1 MSDSRGLFRSN
12 LGEIMRAIPSQP
24 TIQVLVPY
32 ASAAV
37 ILLSACNTSERP
49 TSPGTFAFVHATVID
64 ATGAAP
70 KRNQTVV
77 VSGDR
82 IAEVGDSADV
92 AIPSGARVIDAAG
105 KFLIPGLWDLH
116 VHTRYEGIDHLRLLL
131 VNGIT
136 TARDM
141 GGPWSHLNII
151 KRWRDEIA
159 RGERIGPRLLTGG
172 PLLDGADSPWSHAAE
187 VPNEEEGRRVVR
199 RLSAEGADFA
209 KVYSGLTRESF
220 FAIADEARSVGLP
233 VVGHVPNAV
242 SVTEASDAGQ
252 RSVEHMTGIL
262 LASSSREDELRSGD
276 RFDPVRARA
285 LSNSLDPSRLEALA
299 ALLRRNGT
307 SVVPTLS
314 NGWTRLG
321 RARQDEGV
329 LEADRLRYVPEAYR
343 TAWTRQ
349 QPPSVDLETIQFE
362 INVELV
368 GLLHAHGVSILAG
381 TDVVK
386 PFFVPGFSLHDEL
399 GLLVSAGLSEME
411 AIQAATR
418 DAARFVGMDDVGTIQ
433 RDMIADLLLLD
444 ADPLE
449 NIENTRRI
457 AAVMSTG
464 RLIERSELLRIH
476 AQIADS
482 AANWTGVPTGR

>member
-1 MSDSRGLFRSN
+1 MKH
-12 LGEIMRAIPSQP
+12 LGEIMRTVPSHSV
-24 TIQVLVPY
+24 IQALLPL
-32 ASAAV
+32 ASAGV
-37 ILLSACNTSERP
+37 ILLSACDTPQRLP
-49 TSPGTFAFVHATVID
+49 TPGTFAFVHATVID

-77 VSGDR
+77 VSGGR
-82 IAEVGDSADV
+82 IAAVGDSADV
-92 AIPSGARVIDAAG
+92 AIPSGARAIDATG

-116 VHTRYEGIDHLRLLL
+116 VHTRYQGIDHLRLLL

-172 PLLDGADSPWSHAAE
+172 PLLDGADSPWSHAAV
-187 VPNEEEGRRVVR
+187 VPDEEEGRRVVR
-199 RLSAEGADFA
+199 QLSAEGADFA

-262 LASSSREDELRSGD
+262 LASSDREGEFRNGD
-276 RFDPVRARA
+276 RFDPLRLRA
-285 LSNSLDPSRLEALA
+285 LRNSLDLSKFEALA

-343 TAWTRQ
+343 TEWTRL
-349 QPPSVDLETIQFE
+349 QPPSVDFETISFE
-362 INVELV
+362 TGVELV

-399 GLLVSAGLSEME
+399 RLLVDAGLSELE

-418 DAARFVGMDDVGTIQ
+418 NAARFVGMEDVGTIELG
-433 RDMIADLLLLD
+433 MVADLILLD

-449 NIENTRRI
+449 NIENTRTI
-457 AAVMSTG
+457 AAVVSRG
-464 RLIERSELLRIH
+464 RLIERSALQHVLSE
-476 AQIADS
+476 IADS
-482 AANWTGVPTGR
+482 AATWAGVPTGR

>member
-1 MSDSRGLFRSN
+1 
-12 LGEIMRAIPSQP
+12 
-24 TIQVLVPY
+24 VP
-32 ASAAV
+32 
-37 ILLSACNTSERP
+37 
-49 TSPGTFAFVHATVID
+49 D
-64 ATGAAP
+64 
-70 KRNQTVV
+70 
-77 VSGDR
+77 
-82 IAEVGDSADV
+82 
-92 AIPSGARVIDAAG
+92 
-105 KFLIPGLWDLH
+105 
-116 VHTRYEGIDHLRLLL
+116 
-131 VNGIT
+131 
-136 TARDM
+136 
-141 GGPWSHLNII
+141 
-151 KRWRDEIA
+151 
-159 RGERIGPRLLTGG
+159 
-172 PLLDGADSPWSHAAE
+172 
-187 VPNEEEGRRVVR
+187 EEEGRRVVR
-199 RLSAEGADFA
+199 QLSAEGADFA

-262 LASSSREDELRSGD
+262 LASSDREGEFRNGD
-276 RFDPVRARA
+276 RFDPLRLRA
-285 LSNSLDPSRLEALA
+285 LRNSLDLSKFEALA

-343 TAWTRQ
+343 TEWTRL
-349 QPPSVDLETIQFE
+349 QPPSVDFETISFE
-362 INVELV
+362 TGVELV

-399 GLLVSAGLSEME
+399 RLLVDAGLSELE

-418 DAARFVGMDDVGTIQ
+418 NAARFVGMEDVGTIELG
-433 RDMIADLLLLD
+433 MVADLILLD

-449 NIENTRRI
+449 NIENTRTI
-457 AAVMSTG
+457 AAVVSRG
-464 RLIERSELLRIH
+464 RLIERSALQHVLSE
-476 AQIADS
+476 IADS
-482 AANWTGVPTGR
+482 AATWAGVPTGR